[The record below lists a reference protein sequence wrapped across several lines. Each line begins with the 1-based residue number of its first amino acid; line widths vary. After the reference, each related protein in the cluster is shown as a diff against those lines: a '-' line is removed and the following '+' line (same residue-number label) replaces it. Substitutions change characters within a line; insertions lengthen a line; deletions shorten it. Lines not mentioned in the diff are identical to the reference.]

1 MEGKNMKMDE
11 EAEGMEAENEKV
23 QEGEMENAES
33 ENAESEN
40 AESENAESDSAES
53 ENDNVESENDNVE
66 SENDNVES
74 ENDNVE
80 SENDNVESENDNVE
94 SENDNVESENDN
106 VESENEDA
114 RGECEEPSS
123 KKNPKENDSSSVIDR
138 NTLWS
143 DLYISRPFLKVLYE
157 GKLNNP
163 TFIQR
168 DVIPLALEGKSI
180 LANSETGS
188 GKTLAFV
195 LPILERLLHSPNI
208 KMRSYNPR
216 SICITKSLILLP
228 TRELALQCYDVVK
241 SMTKYVPITYSLFC
255 GGIDVKQ
262 QEHEYKKKK
271 DIFICTPGRILDL
284 LLNSSSDFIN
294 YLEVVVFDEA
304 DKLLELGFKEECLKV
319 LDVCKFKKQ
328 ILFFSATLTR
338 DIKELANFSLK
349 NPIFIQSGVD
359 NRKVDSKGEIIPSCI
374 SNKKIL
380 KSFKISEKLNQEF
393 VNIVNEKYRRA
404 ALLHLCSNVYKNHA
418 IIFFKTKKETHL
430 MYLIFSLFNFKCA
443 ELHGSLTQ
451 KKRIESILKFKKNEV
466 DFLLCTELASRGL
479 DIDHILYVINYNLP
493 SNVIKYVHRIGRTA
507 RIGKDGTSS
516 TLYRPNEKTDV
527 KKIIKGL
534 KKSKNA
540 KIFRRNISND
550 SILHWDNLLRKKKK
564 QIKEMIKEEK
574 ENKEI
579 DKATK
584 SIEKIKNLIQ
594 FKEEIMSRP
603 PREWFLTNKEKL
615 HLRKLNMKNDM
626 LCDGSTGESGENHT
640 RGERACKNQTDG
652 NGVRRKDTDRE
663 GACRKNSDKKKSRKD
678 KKKNQKRDKEED
690 KSKLKN
696 FRSIIRELKLNVL
709 VNGKG
714 KMEKSKNVKGVRKNW
729 QKNKNGAGVQ
739 GGKVGK
745 GINRDNNANS
755 GRIGNGAKNGNN
767 PPRSAAQFKKRKRS

>member
-1 MEGKNMKMDE
+1 
-11 EAEGMEAENEKV
+11 
-23 QEGEMENAES
+23 
-33 ENAESEN
+33 
-40 AESENAESDSAES
+40 
-53 ENDNVESENDNVE
+53 
-66 SENDNVES
+66 
-74 ENDNVE
+74 
-80 SENDNVESENDNVE
+80 
-94 SENDNVESENDN
+94 
-106 VESENEDA
+106 
-114 RGECEEPSS
+114 
-123 KKNPKENDSSSVIDR
+123 
-138 NTLWS
+138 
-143 DLYISRPFLKVLYE
+143 
-157 GKLNNP
+157 
-163 TFIQR
+163 R

-216 SICITKSLILLP
+216 SICVTKSLILLP

-241 SMTKYVPITYSLFC
+241 SMTKYVTITYSLFC

-262 QEHEYKKKK
+262 QEYEYKKKK

-359 NRKVDSKGEIIPSCI
+359 NRKVDAKGEVIPRCI

-507 RIGKDGTSS
+507 RIGKEGTAS
-516 TLYRPNEKTDV
+516 TLYRPNEKADV

-550 SILHWDNLLRKKKK
+550 SISHWDNLLRKKKK
-564 QIKEMIKEEK
+564 EIKEMIKEEK

-594 FKEEIMSRP
+594 FKDEIMSRP
-603 PREWFLTNKEKL
+603 PREWFLTNKEKV
-615 HLRKLNMKNDM
+615 HLRKLNMKSDM
-626 LCDGSTGESGENHT
+626 SCGDSTGGSRSGEDHT
-640 RGERACKNQTDG
+640 GGRST
-652 NGVRRKDTDRE
+652 
-663 GACRKNSDKKKSRKD
+663 RKNDAGKQRARKNDADRKGARKNDADRKGARIKDSDKQSTRKA
-678 KKKNQKRDKEED
+678 KKKRQNSDEEDD
-690 KSKLKN
+690 KSKLKS

-714 KMEKSKNVKGVRKNW
+714 KMDKSKNAKGVRKNW
-729 QKNKNGAGVQ
+729 QKNKNGAGAR
-739 GGKVGK
+739 GGNVGK
-745 GINRDNNANS
+745 GINGDN
-755 GRIGNGAKNGNN
+755 GVKRGKFGNGAKNGNN
-767 PPRSAAQFKKRKRS
+767 PPRSTVQKKEKKLKKAIYDLH